1 MSSIEAEVII
11 ILCNDEVDTDRV
23 SDIALL
29 ALLLHC
35 RAWYDCLVSC
45 VALGIASRH
54 DLAYTIF
61 YFALQ
66 EGTRALKQASRMC
79 FGI

>member
-54 DLAYTIF
+54 DLA
-61 YFALQ
+61 
-66 EGTRALKQASRMC
+66 
-79 FGI
+79 

>member
-1 MSSIEAEVII
+1 MSSIKAEVII

-35 RAWYDCLVSC
+35 RAWYDFLS
-45 VALGIASRH
+45 
-54 DLAYTIF
+54 
-61 YFALQ
+61 
-66 EGTRALKQASRMC
+66 
-79 FGI
+79 